1 MRCLGIL
8 CVALSACGPTMNER
22 VPDRTQRVQ
31 SYVDA
36 LVAGNRTPGIQ
47 YLVLDSA
54 RTVFEY
60 AAGWADVARQVPMTM
75 ATTMMSY
82 SMSKTITAAAV
93 LQLVESGRIGL
104 DDPVDRYLDFSP
116 YGPGVTVR
124 QLLSHTSG
132 IPNPLPLRWVHLA
145 TSHDAFDED
154 SALQLELQRH
164 PRLAFAGG
172 SQYAYSNIGYW
183 LLGSIVQS
191 TGAQPFTSYVSD
203 HVLRPIGASPSE
215 LAYRVPDFTLQANGY
230 LEKYS
235 FFNLAKRFLLDR
247 ALIGQYEGRWVR
259 IQTHYTNGPAFGG
272 LVGSARGFGKF
283 LQDQLRQRSVLFNGN
298 TRELFYAPQHTTDGA
313 PIAMTLGWH
322 IGELDGVRFF
332 YKEGGGG
339 GFHAMMRLYPSSGL
353 GTIVM
358 TNATAADVKGYL
370 DTADRQFLH

>member
-1 MRCLGIL
+1 
-8 CVALSACGPTMNER
+8 MNER
-22 VPDRTQRVQ
+22 MPDRTQRVQ

-358 TNATAADVKGYL
+358 TNATAADVKSYL